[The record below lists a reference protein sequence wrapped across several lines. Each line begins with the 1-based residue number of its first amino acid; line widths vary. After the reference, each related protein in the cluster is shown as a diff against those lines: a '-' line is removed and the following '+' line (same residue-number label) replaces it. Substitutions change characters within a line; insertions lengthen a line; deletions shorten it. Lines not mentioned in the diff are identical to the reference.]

1 LTARE
6 AIEPREDNTMKTNER
21 RRDAA
26 LTSKRGSVEPRAVR
40 SVINY
45 SVPIRGRLH
54 IDVRDFSRT
63 NMRFEPHTVL
73 VRDARDVQDRLSLG
87 REGFVL
93 ADHRSAVARSRDLE
107 LLGRDY
113 HAEMQEMLKDLT
125 SARDVLPQRTGLL
138 IRFGERAKETGS
150 AKPARF
156 AHLDY
161 TTEWAH
167 RFVDLVTGWE
177 RASLEPYRRFAIYQ
191 TWRATSEPPQ
201 DNTLAICDGRTVAN
215 EDTVEFDVAIGPEE
229 IPGNT
234 FVSRVVRYSAAHEWY
249 YFSNLTRDEVIVFK
263 AFDSDEPDALNAAHT
278 AFDDPT
284 APPNA
289 VPRVSIEARFVA
301 FFD

>member
-1 LTARE
+1 MLAT
-6 AIEPREDNTMKTNER
+6 
-21 RRDAA
+21 
-26 LTSKRGSVEPRAVR
+26 
-40 SVINY
+40 INY
-45 SVPIRGRLH
+45 SVPIRERLH

-63 NMRFEPHTVL
+63 NMRFAPHTVE
-73 VRDARDVQDRLSLG
+73 VRDARAIEDRLSLE

-93 ADHRSAVARSRDLE
+93 AEHRSSVAGSRDLE

-113 HAEMQEMLKDLT
+113 HAEMQHMLKGFT
-125 SARDVLPQRTGLL
+125 GARDVLPQRTGLL
-138 IRFGERAKETGS
+138 IRFGERSKEQGS

-161 TTEWAH
+161 TTEWAR

-177 RASLEPYRRFAIYQ
+177 RASLAPYRRFAIYQ
-191 TWRATSEPPQ
+191 TWRATSDPPQ
-201 DNTLAICDGRTVAN
+201 DNTLALCDGRTVAAD
-215 EDTVEFDVAIGPEE
+215 DTVEFDVTIGPEE

-234 FVSRVVRYSAAHEWY
+234 FVSRVVRYNDAHEWY

-263 AFDSDEPDALNAAHT
+263 AFDSDAPDALNAAHT

-284 APPNA
+284 APPDA
-289 VPRVSIEARFVA
+289 VPRASIEARFVA